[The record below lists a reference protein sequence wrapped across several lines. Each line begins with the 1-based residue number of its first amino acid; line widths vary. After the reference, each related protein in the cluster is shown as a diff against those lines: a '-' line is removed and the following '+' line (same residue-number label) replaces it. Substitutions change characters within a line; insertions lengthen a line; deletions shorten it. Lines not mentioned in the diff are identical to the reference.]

1 MDDLLFRKAMGK
13 FATGITVVTFKSDGE
28 LKGITV
34 NAFMSVSLN
43 PKLILISIDENS
55 SSYPKI
61 LNASRFGVSILRE
74 DQKDI
79 SMIFAKQKKADR
91 EIEYVDIDGIPVI
104 KDSLAMLSCRV
115 QDKIKAGDHMLFIA
129 EVTGLQVNEG
139 EPILYF
145 GSQYR
150 QLK

>member
-34 NAFMSVSLN
+34 NAFMTVSLN

-104 KDSLAMLSCRV
+104 KGSLAMLSCR
-115 QDKIKAGDHMLFIA
+115 
-129 EVTGLQVNEG
+129 
-139 EPILYF
+139 
-145 GSQYR
+145 
-150 QLK
+150 

>member
-1 MDDLLFRKAMGK
+1 MGK

-115 QDKIKAGDHMLFIA
+115 QDKVKAGDHMLFIA